1 MECID
6 TTALNTSTQTHTQAW
21 FMYKMYMDMLQQV
34 QFKGEIDGHI
44 LQYDNLLQF
53 SVAIPAASYTAVNSY
68 IF

>member
-6 TTALNTSTQTHTQAW
+6 ITALNTQTQTYIQAS
-21 FMYKMYMDMLQQV
+21 FIHKMYMDMLQQV

-53 SVAIPAASYTAVNSY
+53 SVAIPAAS
-68 IF
+68 